1 MVGFPAGNIAELRR
15 SKKSLSVTQFRR
27 QNAAEFLG
35 VRMPHR
41 IGWIG

>member
-27 QNAAEFLG
+27 QNAAEFWG
-35 VRMPHR
+35 FECP
-41 IGWIG
+41 IESAG